1 MGRKPRNTIQ
11 RTVNMHPSL
20 ISEVRGYA
28 KKRTD
33 EIIKEE
39 IKKCKCGVNG
49 SILNHDCPYE
59 KEINN
64 NNNPKYCNCC
74 LSCEQECC
82 NNV

>member
-33 EIIKEE
+33 EIIEKEE
-39 IKKCKCGVNG
+39 
-49 SILNHDCPYE
+49 SE
-59 KEINN
+59 KQSKTN
-64 NNNPKYCNCC
+64 
-74 LSCEQECC
+74 
-82 NNV
+82 